1 MKVNVE
7 WLKEFVD
14 IDIGMDELAQRLTV
28 QGVSV
33 EGVEK
38 VGNDYVL
45 DLEITPNRP
54 DLLSVFGIARE
65 IKAMLRKEIKAN
77 PFVITNQ
84 VRSDG
89 GVIAVEIE
97 KGLDCP
103 RYTGCSI
110 ENIEVGTSP
119 DWLKRRIE
127 LVGLHPLN
135 NVVDITNYVLL
146 EMGQP
151 LHAFNSKFI
160 EGMKIK
166 VRRAKSNE
174 SIVTLDGVTRKLDN
188 DFLVIADKEKPIAL
202 AGIMGGEKSEIKNDT
217 KEIFI
222 ESAYFNPT
230 LIRKGAKRL
239 NISSES
245 SYRFERKADINSLI
259 PALIRARKLIT
270 ELCSGK
276 MKGGITDISKERG
289 EKQKKVFFS
298 IDWLN
303 GFLGSNLARKEI
315 VEPLTLL
322 DLNIMGD
329 TSLEVEVPSF
339 RRDLIIKEDIAEEV
353 IRMVGFGKIHSTN
366 AITFKK
372 VGSLPENSL
381 KTSKIKDYFVSRGYD
396 EAVNI
401 SFVSYDE
408 IKTLSLLIEP
418 AAIQNPITSNLT
430 HLRTTLLSNL
440 LKSVKRNLN
449 IGIRDI
455 RLFEVGNV
463 FIKKQSQEKIDE
475 PLRIAGVLTGKV
487 KNQDWRGENRQSDYY
502 DLKGDIEGL
511 FDFLRIRDVRF
522 EKKKDDFLLLE
533 EGSEIYIDN
542 KEMGF
547 MGSLSRVIGDN
558 FDVPEKLFLFEMDLL
573 PLLERFTF
581 AFKFKDLPRYPVVL
595 RDLCLLVPV
604 NVTHQQIEETIK
616 KTNSGIVE
624 KIQLFDKYS
633 NKKFSQGLRSL
644 AYSLTFRSDSGTLND
659 EQVNTTINEI
669 LEKLTKELGVKLRGE
684 E

>member
-14 IDIGMDELAQRLTV
+14 IDIGIDELAQRLTV

-33 EGVEK
+33 EGIEK

-65 IKAMLRKEIKAN
+65 IKAMLRKEIKTN
-77 PFVITNQ
+77 PFVITQQ
-84 VRSDG
+84 VRSNG
-89 GVIAVEIE
+89 GDITVEIE
-97 KGLDCP
+97 NGLDCP

-127 LVGLHPLN
+127 LAGLHPLN

-151 LHAFNSKFI
+151 LHTFDSKFI

-298 IDWLN
+298 IEWLN
-303 GFLGSNLARKEI
+303 GFLGSNFSRKEI

-339 RRDLIIKEDIAEEV
+339 RRDLSIKEDIAEEV
-353 IRMVGFGKIHSTN
+353 IRMVGFDKIHSTN

-372 VGSLPENSL
+372 VVSLPGNSL
-381 KTSKIKDYFVSRGYD
+381 KTSKIKNYFVSRGYD

-408 IKTLSLLIEP
+408 IKTLSLQIEP
-418 AAIQNPITSNLT
+418 TAIQNPITSNLT
-430 HLRTTLLSNL
+430 HLRTSLLSNL

-463 FIKKQSQEKIDE
+463 FIKKQSQEKINE
-475 PLRIAGVLTGKV
+475 PIRIAGVLTGKV
-487 KNQDWRGENRQSDYY
+487 KNQDWRGENRQLDYY

-522 EKKKDDFLLLE
+522 EKKKDDFSLLE

-542 KEMGF
+542 KEIGF
-547 MGSLSRVIGDN
+547 MGPLSRVIGDN
-558 FDVPEKLFLFEMDLL
+558 FDVHEKLFLFEMDLL
-573 PLLERFTF
+573 PLLECFTF
-581 AFKFKDLPRYPVVL
+581 AFRFKDLPRYPAVL

-604 NVTHQQIEETIK
+604 NVTHQQIEDTIK
-616 KTNSGIVE
+616 KTDSGIVE
-624 KIQLFDKYS
+624 RIQLFDKYS

-684 E
+684 K

>member
-7 WLKEFVD
+7 WLKEFVN
-14 IDIGMDELAQRLTV
+14 IDIGIDELAQRLTV

-77 PFVITNQ
+77 PFVITQQ
-84 VRSDG
+84 VRSSG
-89 GVIAVEIE
+89 GDITVEIE
-97 KGLDCP
+97 NGLDCP

-127 LVGLHPLN
+127 LAGLHPLN

-151 LHAFNSKFI
+151 LHTFDSKFI

-289 EKQKKVFFS
+289 EKQKKVFFP
-298 IDWLN
+298 IEWLN
-303 GFLGSNLARKEI
+303 GFLGSNLSRKEI

-339 RRDLIIKEDIAEEV
+339 RRDLSIKEDIAEEV
-353 IRMVGFGKIHSTN
+353 IRMVGFDKIHSTN

-372 VGSLPENSL
+372 VVSLPGNSL
-381 KTSKIKDYFVSRGYD
+381 KTSKIKNYFVSRGYD

-408 IKTLSLLIEP
+408 IKTLSLPIEP

-463 FIKKQSQEKIDE
+463 FIKKQSQEKINE
-475 PLRIAGVLTGKV
+475 PIRIAGVLTGKV
-487 KNQDWRGENRQSDYY
+487 KNQDWRGENRQLDYY

-522 EKKKDDFLLLE
+522 EKKKDDFSLLE

-542 KEMGF
+542 KAIGF

-581 AFKFKDLPRYPVVL
+581 AFRFKDLPKYPAVL

-616 KTNSGIVE
+616 KTDSGIVE
-624 KIQLFDKYS
+624 RIQLFDKYS

-644 AYSLTFRSDSGTLND
+644 AYSLTFRSNSGTLND